1 MKAFDDFMGRMVAG
15 MAGIG
20 CIIVVCIFTMIVID
34 VTMRTV
40 GFTPPSFTLTIVEYA
55 LLYFTMCA
63 APYLVRNKGHVFIEA
78 FISILPV
85 PVRRVLEKIV
95 YLACVLASILFTY
108 LSAQLLIE
116 ALQSGQ
122 MDVRGIDMPYW
133 TLFIPM
139 PFGFGLVAYEFGR
152 YLFGSD
158 TMYNYDLST
167 VRDSV

>member
-1 MKAFDDFMGRMVAG
+1 MKALDNFMGRLVAI
-15 MAGIG
+15 MAGVG
-20 CIIVVCIFTMIVID
+20 CAIVVCIFTMIVID

-78 FISILPV
+78 FISILPI
-85 PVRRVLEKIV
+85 PVRRGLEKIV
-95 YLACVLASILFTY
+95 YVVCILGAVLFAY
-108 LSAQLLIE
+108 LSFQLLVE
-116 ALQSGQ
+116 ALESGQ

-139 PFGFGLVAYEFGR
+139 PLGFALVAYEFGR
-152 YLFGSD
+152 FLVGVD